1 MELGRQ
7 GWAAQGGGSA
17 QTLVNGDSWQ
27 QAVAALRAASG
38 KKERKKRKKRKGVGW
53 AKELGCSKKIGLG

>member
-1 MELGRQ
+1 
-7 GWAAQGGGSA
+7 
-17 QTLVNGDSWQ
+17 VNGDSWQ